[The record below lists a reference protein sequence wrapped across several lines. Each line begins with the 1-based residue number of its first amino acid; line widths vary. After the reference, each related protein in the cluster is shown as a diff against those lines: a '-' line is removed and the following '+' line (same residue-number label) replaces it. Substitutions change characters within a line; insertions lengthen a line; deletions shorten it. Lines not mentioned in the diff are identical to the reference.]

1 MLKVEIEAALGDGQ
15 KVTAAV
21 LSAPD
26 RIKLTNEELIDV
38 FDYLGLRNLMAEPDA
53 LEDLYA
59 TSSAY
64 AGFGMGLCEQYTQP
78 LRLQTRR
85 IALPHLAALT
95 SRLFP
100 P

>member
-64 AGFGMGLCEQYTQP
+64 AGFGMGPVSNTPNPYACKREES
-78 LRLQTRR
+78 
-85 IALPHLAALT
+85 H
-95 SRLFP
+95 FP
-100 P
+100 T